1 MHQYQWVTVPHDVD
15 VQGYVPD
22 ADPEALIF
30 AGCELLDG
38 WTVMDRLP
46 QDERTAEV
54 ARAVRAFLAPKEA
67 PA

>member
-1 MHQYQWVTVPHDVD
+1 MHQYQWVTAPHDVD
-15 VQGYVPD
+15 VQGFPD
-22 ADPEALIF
+22 ADPEALVF
-30 AGCELLDG
+30 AGREPLDG